1 MEISN
6 SNNFYLI
13 KGSSILFWGMDI
25 PSKEIELTN
34 SIKEFIKQNDVSID
48 EVVEISDTI
57 DEELYNLFLQSLK

>member
-1 MEISN
+1 
-6 SNNFYLI
+6 
-13 KGSSILFWGMDI
+13 MDI